1 LKRCISIERSWNR
14 NEVSR
19 ESPAKELNR
28 RPTSL
33 KKFRADAF
41 SGPMVS
47 KAWIGIYN
55 QIIIIIML
63 CNTKRY
69 KNQAVMNLTPPP
81 PSQNSHAVRWHCTA
95 ESERTTTTTTTTV

>member
-1 LKRCISIERSWNR
+1 MRAELKRCISIERRWNR

-19 ESPAKELNR
+19 ESSDKEVNR

-55 QIIIIIML
+55 QIIIIITL
-63 CNTKRY
+63 CNTRKVQTSSCNEPYSSSSFTKQSCSKMALYR
-69 KNQAVMNLTPPP
+69 
-81 PSQNSHAVRWHCTA
+81 
-95 ESERTTTTTTTTV
+95 